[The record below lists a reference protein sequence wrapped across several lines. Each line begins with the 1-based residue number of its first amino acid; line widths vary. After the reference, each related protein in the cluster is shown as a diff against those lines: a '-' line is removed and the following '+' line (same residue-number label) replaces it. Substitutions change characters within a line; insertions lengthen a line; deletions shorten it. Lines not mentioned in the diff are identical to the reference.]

1 MSTLSTTGQFVTTGL
16 SSEKSARD
24 EENNVFDYPIGIAS
38 TAVNEFQKV
47 SKELD
52 LEVLGEVG
60 GQIEIINNKK
70 KELIGLGNSALGLFE
85 PGVFP
90 PACGTYE
97 SVDSG
102 NNDISSGNSS
112 TGAEEDAG
120 TPGTG
125 TSTPKVGYSVVRAD
139 AIRIVRYPYLEQRIA
154 PNDNALEGLKYP
166 ILTSGNAGE
175 GAEDIYVKNSIYAD
189 SIGLNIYI
197 SSDAGDWDVTGF
209 PGGLEGGDTLGKYY
223 PINPTGTGV
232 SEYTVTGSCTNG
244 GQFNIDPLY
253 ESATSFYVGVQT
265 GCTWSVGVGSMGSIQ
280 TVSWDVEDGSLELT
294 TTIFPISGFPGFP
307 GLDPFSGP
315 APGSGTLQVPVNQNC
330 SDFQSKQES
339 LLTEIDNI
347 RIGIS
352 SYLVSA
358 NTTKARKTGNQLELW
373 SAERVKIRNEQE
385 TSGANDNPRDIEEA
399 LPATESIDPQLPTN
413 ENTSDADRGQLTAD
427 STVFTADS
435 K

>member
-47 SKELD
+47 SRELD
-52 LEVLGEVG
+52 LKVLEEVA
-60 GQIEIINNKK
+60 GQIEIINSKK
-70 KELIGLGNSALGLFE
+70 KELIGLGNSALGLFK

-102 NNDISSGNSS
+102 NNDISSGNASI
-112 TGAEEDAG
+112 GAEED
-120 TPGTG
+120 
-125 TSTPKVGYSVVRAD
+125 
-139 AIRIVRYPYLEQRIA
+139 
-154 PNDNALEGLKYP
+154 ALEGLKYP
-166 ILTSGNAGE
+166 ILTNGNAGE
-175 GAEDIYVKNSIYAD
+175 GEEDIWVKNSIYAD
-189 SIGLNIYI
+189 PVGLNIYI
-197 SSDAGDWDVTGF
+197 SSDDGDWDVTGF
-209 PGGLEGGDTLGKYY
+209 PGGLEGGNTLGRYY
-223 PINPTGTGV
+223 PIDPTGVGV
-232 SEYTVTGSCTNG
+232 SEYKVTGSCTIG

-253 ESATSFYVGVQT
+253 ESATNFYVGVQT
-265 GCTWSVGVGSMGSIQ
+265 GCTWSVGVGSTGSIQ
-280 TVSWDVEDGSLELT
+280 IVSWDVEDGSLGLT
-294 TTIFPISGFPGFP
+294 TSIPGF
-307 GLDPFSGP
+307 GP

-330 SDFQSKQES
+330 SDFQSKQQT

-347 RIGIS
+347 RVGVS

-358 NTTKARKTGNQLELW
+358 NTTKGTKT
-373 SAERVKIRNEQE
+373 RNKQE
-385 TSGANDNPRDIEEA
+385 SEGVNNNPRDIQETI
-399 LPATESIDPQLPTN
+399 PATVEIDPQLPTN

>member
-24 EENNVFDYPIGIAS
+24 EENNVFDYPTGIAS
-38 TAVNEFQKV
+38 TAVNKFQKV

-52 LEVLGEVG
+52 LKVLQDIE
-60 GQIEIINNKK
+60 GQLTIINNKK

-97 SVDSG
+97 SADSS
-102 NNDISSGNSS
+102 NNDISSGNASIGS
-112 TGAEEDAG
+112 KEDAG
-120 TPGTG
+120 TPGIG
-125 TSTPKVGYSVVRAD
+125 TATPDVGYSVVRAD
-139 AIRIVRYPYLEQRIA
+139 AVRIIRYPYLEQRIA

-175 GAEDIYVKNSIYAD
+175 GEEDIWVKNSIYAD
-189 SIGLNIYI
+189 PVGLNIYI
-197 SSDAGDWDVTGF
+197 SSDDGDWDVTGF
-209 PGGLEGGDTLGKYY
+209 PGGLEGGDTLGRYY
-223 PINPTGTGV
+223 PIDPTGVGV
-232 SEYTVTGSCTNG
+232 SEYKVTGSCTIG
-244 GQFNIDPLY
+244 GQFNISPLY

-265 GCTWSVGVGSMGSIQ
+265 GCTWSVGVGSTGSIQ
-280 TVSWDVEDGSLELT
+280 IVSWDVEDGSLGLT
-294 TTIFPISGFPGFP
+294 TSIPGF
-307 GLDPFSGP
+307 GP
-315 APGSGTLQVPVNQNC
+315 APGSGTLQVPIDKAC
-330 SDFQSKQES
+330 SDLQSKQQT

-358 NTTKARKTGNQLELW
+358 NTTKERKTGSQLELW
-373 SAERVKIRNEQE
+373 SAERTKTRNKQE
-385 TSGANDNPRDIEEA
+385 TIGTNNSPRNIEETI
-399 LPATESIDPQLPTN
+399 PATESIDPQLPTN
-413 ENTSDADRGQLTAD
+413 DNTSDADRGQLTAD
-427 STVFTADS
+427 STIFTADS

>member
-47 SKELD
+47 SRELD
-52 LEVLGEVG
+52 LKVLEEVA
-60 GQIEIINNKK
+60 GQIEIINSKK
-70 KELIGLGNSALGLFE
+70 KELIGLGNSALGLFK

-102 NNDISSGNSS
+102 NNDISSGNASI
-112 TGAEEDAG
+112 GAEEDAG
-120 TPGTG
+120 TPGIG
-125 TSTPKVGYSVVRAD
+125 TATPKVGYSVVRAD
-139 AIRIVRYPYLEQRIA
+139 AIRIIRYPYLEQRIA

-166 ILTSGNAGE
+166 ILTNGNAGE
-175 GAEDIYVKNSIYAD
+175 GEEDIWVKNSIYAD
-189 SIGLNIYI
+189 PVGLNIYI
-197 SSDAGDWDVTGF
+197 SSDDGDWDVTGF
-209 PGGLEGGDTLGKYY
+209 PGGLEGGNTLGRYY
-223 PINPTGTGV
+223 PIDPTGVGV
-232 SEYTVTGSCTNG
+232 SEYKVTGSCTIG

-253 ESATSFYVGVQT
+253 ES
-265 GCTWSVGVGSMGSIQ
+265 
-280 TVSWDVEDGSLELT
+280 
-294 TTIFPISGFPGFP
+294 
-307 GLDPFSGP
+307 

-330 SDFQSKQES
+330 SDFQSKQQT

-347 RIGIS
+347 RVGVS

-358 NTTKARKTGNQLELW
+358 NTTKARKTNSQLELW
-373 SAERVKIRNEQE
+373 SSERTKTRNKQE
-385 TSGANDNPRDIEEA
+385 SEGVNNNPRDIQETI
-399 LPATESIDPQLPTN
+399 PATVEIDPQLPTN

>member
-24 EENNVFDYPIGIAS
+24 EENDVFDYPIGIAS

-47 SKELD
+47 SKQLD
-52 LEVLGEVG
+52 LKVLEDVA

-70 KELIGLGNSALGLFE
+70 KELVGLGNSALGLFE

-120 TPGTG
+120 TPGIG
-125 TSTPKVGYSVVRAD
+125 TATPKVGYSVVRAD

-175 GAEDIYVKNSIYAD
+175 GAEDIYVKNSIYTD
-189 SIGLNIYI
+189 PIGLNIYI

-209 PGGLEGGDTLGKYY
+209 PGGLEGGDTLGRYY
-223 PINPTGTGV
+223 PIDPTGVGV
-232 SEYTVTGSCTNG
+232 SEYKVTGSCTIG

-253 ESATSFYVGVQT
+253 ASATSFYVGVQT
-265 GCTWSVGVGSMGSIQ
+265 GCTWSVGVGSTGSIQ
-280 TVSWDVEDGSLELT
+280 IVSWDVEDGSLGLT
-294 TTIFPISGFPGFP
+294 TSIPGF
-307 GLDPFSGP
+307 GTFFGP

-358 NTTKARKTGNQLELW
+358 NTTKARKTSNQLELW

-385 TSGANDNPRDIEEA
+385 TSGANDNPRNIEEA
-399 LPATESIDPQLPTN
+399 IPATESIDPQLPTN
-413 ENTSDADRGQLTAD
+413 ENTSDADRGQFTAD

>member
-24 EENNVFDYPIGIAS
+24 EENDVFDYPIGIAS
-38 TAVNEFQKV
+38 TAVNKFQKV

-52 LEVLGEVG
+52 LKVLQDIE
-60 GQIEIINNKK
+60 GQLTIINNKK

-97 SVDSG
+97 SADSS
-102 NNDISSGNSS
+102 NNDISSGNASIGS
-112 TGAEEDAG
+112 KEDAG
-120 TPGTG
+120 TPGIG
-125 TSTPKVGYSVVRAD
+125 TATPDVGYSVVRAD
-139 AIRIVRYPYLEQRIA
+139 AVRIIRYPYLEQRIA

-175 GAEDIYVKNSIYAD
+175 GEEDIWVKNSIYAD
-189 SIGLNIYI
+189 PVGLNIYI
-197 SSDAGDWDVTGF
+197 SSDDGDWDVTGF
-209 PGGLEGGDTLGKYY
+209 PGGLEGGDTLGRYY
-223 PINPTGTGV
+223 PIDPTGVGV
-232 SEYTVTGSCTNG
+232 SEYKVTGSCTIG
-244 GQFNIDPLY
+244 GQFNISPLY

-265 GCTWSVGVGSMGSIQ
+265 GCTWSVGVGSTGSIQ
-280 TVSWDVEDGSLELT
+280 IVSWDVEDGSLGLT
-294 TTIFPISGFPGFP
+294 TSIPGF
-307 GLDPFSGP
+307 GP
-315 APGSGTLQVPVNQNC
+315 APGSGTLQVPIDKAC
-330 SDFQSKQES
+330 SDLQSKQQT

-358 NTTKARKTGNQLELW
+358 NTTKERKTGSQLELW
-373 SAERVKIRNEQE
+373 SAERTKTRNKQE
-385 TSGANDNPRDIEEA
+385 TIGTNNSPRNIEETI
-399 LPATESIDPQLPTN
+399 PATESIDPQLPTN
-413 ENTSDADRGQLTAD
+413 DNTSDADRGQLTAD
-427 STVFTADS
+427 STIFTADS

>member
-24 EENNVFDYPIGIAS
+24 EENDVFDYPIAIAS
-38 TAVNEFQKV
+38 TAVNKFQKV

-52 LEVLGEVG
+52 LKVLQDVEGKMS
-60 GQIEIINNKK
+60 IINDKK
-70 KELIGLGNSALGLFE
+70 KELIGLGNSALGLFK

-97 SVDSG
+97 SVDDG
-102 NNDISSGNSS
+102 NNDISSGNSTIGS
-112 TGAEEDAG
+112 EEGG

-125 TSTPKVGYSVVRAD
+125 TTTPQVGYSVVRAD
-139 AIRIVRYPYLEQRIA
+139 AVRIVRYPYLEQRIA

-175 GAEDIYVKNSIYAD
+175 GEENIWVKNSIYTD
-189 SIGLNIYI
+189 PSGLSIYI

-209 PGGLEGGDTLGKYY
+209 PGGVEGGDTLGRYY

-232 SEYTVTGSCTNG
+232 SSYEIGGSCTVG
-244 GQFNIDPLY
+244 GQFNISELY
-253 ESATSFYVGVQT
+253 ESANSYYVGVQT
-265 GCTWSVGVGSMGSIQ
+265 GCTWSVGVGTTASNQ
-280 TVSWDVEDGSLELT
+280 TVNWNVEDNSLELSN
-294 TTIFPISGFPGFP
+294 PILGFGV
-307 GLDPFSGP
+307 LLGP
-315 APGSGTLQVPVNQNC
+315 AAGSGKLVVPVTQSC
-330 SDFQSKQES
+330 SDFQSKQQS
-339 LLTEIDNI
+339 LLADIDNA
-347 RIGIS
+347 RTDIS

-358 NTTKARKTGNQLELW
+358 NTTKERKTGSQLELW
-373 SAERVKIRNEQE
+373 SAQRTKTRNKQE
-385 TSGANDNPRDIEEA
+385 TAGLDNSPRNIEETI
-399 LPATESIDPQLPTN
+399 PAAESIDPQLPTN

-427 STVFTADS
+427 STIFTADS